1 MAYLTF
7 VTMIIIQS
15 SHLACRTHNKQ
26 TSIVIKGTYNEIK
39 KHPHK

>member
-26 TSIVIKGTYNEIK
+26 TSIVIKGTYNEIEK
-39 KHPHK
+39 YIDK